1 MNSQPK
7 AVLNRI
13 PRATYRI
20 QLRSGFGFEEVGQLI
35 DYLEALG
42 ISDIYLSPLFR
53 ARKDSSHGYDVVD
66 HGAIESEFGD
76 RGMFYAL
83 ARQVRERGMGIVLDV
98 VPNHMGI
105 NDPGNR
111 WWHDV
116 LKNGTLSRYAH
127 HFDIDWERVAEN
139 LRDKVLLPTLGDHFG
154 KELEQGHI
162 QIGYRD
168 GQFYVDYYGTKFPIA
183 PDTWPGILRIASEQ
197 RSTGEWADELRSLSD
212 QLLSLP
218 PRSDGTSLAIATR
231 DRIQQDVT
239 ERLRNL
245 VSAHSAVQAAIDGAV
260 ATING
265 NSEDPHSFD
274 ELEQLLNQQWYR
286 LAYWRTA
293 ADEINYRRFFDIN
306 DLAAI
311 RVEEDEVF
319 TAVHALADDLLRE
332 DLITGLRIDHPDGL
346 LNPPQYFEN
355 LQRLFQQHFADAAE
369 PAAQLYV
376 VVEKILTGEE
386 PLSTTWPVSG
396 TTGYELLNDINR
408 LLVDGPGLETLR
420 SEYPAIMGSSDA
432 PAQVVYDSK
441 KQILAESMSS
451 EIHMLA
457 GRLHRLTQRHRM
469 SRDFTYT
476 GLLRALSEV
485 IACFPVYR
493 TYVPPQGWDVDEVD
507 YGRVMTA
514 VRWAKLRNPAM
525 DWSTLDF
532 IASVLLLQ
540 FPPADEPDREDFRDF
555 VLRFQQITGP
565 VTAKGIEDTAF
576 YRYYPLAALNE
587 VGGELHSE
595 AYTAEDFHRRM
606 QHRAADWPHGLSA
619 TATHDTKRGEDLRAR
634 LLVLSEIAEPWLAT
648 VRKWRELNRPHLHAL
663 HDARVPTPNEEYLLY
678 QTLVGTWPGKFENDA
693 QRDAYSERIT
703 SYMQKALREAKLN
716 TSWANPSED
725 HETAVLDF
733 TRKLLSG
740 EASAEFL
747 PQLTTF
753 VERIAN
759 AGYINGLTQ
768 VILKATVP
776 GVPDFYQGCELWD
789 FNLVDP
795 DNRRPVDYDLRRQGL
810 ADIQT
815 RFRRDPAELLQSL
828 VEVWP
833 DARIKLL
840 VTWRLLQLRAAMV
853 RLFEHGDYLPLTTS
867 GGRAEHLLAFAR
879 RCEDQWSVVIVPLQ
893 VEGLLRPAEQEGA
906 MPRVEWNDTIIELP
920 PDSPLQW
927 RCALTQNAFT
937 AIADSGAAFLPAC
950 DVLSPLP
957 MAVLCAN
964 P

>member
-1 MNSQPK
+1 M
-7 AVLNRI
+7 LNRI

-20 QLRSGFGFEEVGQLI
+20 QLRSGFGFEEVRQLT

-66 HGAIESEFGD
+66 HAAIEPEFGD
-76 RGMFYAL
+76 LTTFYAM
-83 ARQVRERGMGIVLDV
+83 ARQVRARGMGILLDV

-116 LKNGTLSRYAH
+116 LKNGALSRYAN

-154 KELEQGHI
+154 KELEQGRI
-162 QIGYRD
+162 QIGYQN
-168 GQFYVDYYGTKFPIA
+168 GQFHVDYCGTTFPIA
-183 PDTWPGILRIASEQ
+183 PDTWPGVLRFASEQ
-197 RSTGEWADELRSLSD
+197 MSGGELADELHSLSD
-212 QLLSLP
+212 QLLSLS
-218 PRSDGTSLAIATR
+218 PRSDRTSAAIATR
-231 DRIQQDVT
+231 DRIQHDIID
-239 ERLRNL
+239 RLRNL
-245 VSAHSAVQAAIDGAV
+245 ISMHSAVQAAIDGAV

-265 NSEDPHSFD
+265 NSDDPHSFD
-274 ELEQLLNQQWYR
+274 ELERLLNQQWYR

-306 DLAAI
+306 ELAAI

-319 TAVHALADDLLRE
+319 IAVHALANALLQE

-355 LQRLFQQHFADAAE
+355 LQRMFQQHFADTAE

-386 PLSTTWPVSG
+386 PLSTAWSVAG

-420 SEYPAIMGSSDA
+420 SEYSIIMGSGDA
-432 PAQVVYDSK
+432 PAQLVYDSK
-441 KQILAESMSS
+441 KQILAESMAS

-540 FPPADEPDREDFRDF
+540 FPPADEPDREAFRDF

-576 YRYYPLAALNE
+576 YRYFPLAALNE
-587 VGGELHSE
+587 VGGELHAE

-634 LLVLSEIAEPWLAT
+634 LLVLSEIAEPWHAT
-648 VRKWRELNRPHLHAL
+648 VRKWQELNRPHLHLL
-663 HDARVPTPNEEYLLY
+663 HEAPAPTPNEEYLLY
-678 QTLVGTWPGKFENDA
+678 QTLVGTWPGGLENDA
-693 QRDAYSERIT
+693 QRDAYTERIAG
-703 SYMQKALREAKLN
+703 YMQKALREAKLN
-716 TSWANPSED
+716 TSWANPSAE
-725 HETAVLDF
+725 HENAVLDF
-733 TRKLLSG
+733 TRELLSG
-740 EASAEFL
+740 EASAKFL
-747 PQLTTF
+747 PELATF

-759 AGYINGLTQ
+759 AGFINGLTQ

-795 DNRRPVDYDLRRQGL
+795 DNRRPVDYALRRQCL
-810 ADIQT
+810 TDIQT
-815 RFRRDPAELLQSL
+815 RFARDPAKLLQSL
-828 VEVWP
+828 VQAWP

-840 VTWRLLQLRAAMV
+840 VTWRLLQMRAAV
-853 RLFEHGDYLPLTTS
+853 ARLFEQGDYVPLATT

-879 RCEDQWSVVIVPLQ
+879 HFEDQWCITIVPLQ
-893 VEGLLRPAEQEGA
+893 VEGLLRRADQKA
-906 MPRVEWNDTIIELP
+906 ALQRVDWNDTTIELP
-920 PDSPLQW
+920 PDAPRQW
-927 RCALTQNAFT
+927 RCALTQNTFSALT
-937 AIADSGAAFLPAC
+937 DNGTAFLPASQ
-950 DVLSPLP
+950 VLSPLP

-964 P
+964 Q